1 MAASSESLRCS
12 SSTFQGL
19 NPEHF
24 GAIPSQ
30 YTIASDDL
38 GWIDFSVLKS
48 DRLANAH
55 DAFFQ
60 SIATSEQ
67 FAVAIDQPQKDE
79 CGVLD
84 ELEELL
90 EIIQAT
96 QHSSASESLSHP
108 THSPCKTAQ
117 TPQTAH

>member
-1 MAASSESLRCS
+1 M
-12 SSTFQGL
+12 
-19 NPEHF
+19 
-24 GAIPSQ
+24 
-30 YTIASDDL
+30 IASDDL
-38 GWIDFSVLKS
+38 GWIEFSVLKS

-60 SIATSEQ
+60 SIATSQE
-67 FAVAIDQPQKDE
+67 FAIAIDQPLKDE

-90 EIIQAT
+90 EFVQAT
-96 QHSSASESLSHP
+96 QYSSASESLSHP

>member
-12 SSTFQGL
+12 SSTFQVL

-24 GAIPSQ
+24 GVLPSP
-30 YTIASDDL
+30 YTIASEDL
-38 GWIDFSVLKS
+38 GWIDFSVDKS

-60 SIATSEQ
+60 SIATSNE
-67 FAVAIDQPQKDE
+67 FALAIDHPPQDE
-79 CGVLD
+79 YRVLD
-84 ELEELL
+84 ELEELI
-90 EIIQAT
+90 EIIQST
-96 QHSSASESLSHP
+96 QRSSASGSLSHP